1 MTSWLFPWSGFFRSP
16 LSGDVNQDYKPVT
29 TWFSPQ
35 LEVNFA
41 GDREIETEVVSG
53 VASYGKQ
60 LGTLI
65 DAVLELADGE
75 KGEALAKLKALAEQV
90 EKIKQDHAAKLEQR
104 VRADLEKLQKRDPVA
119 FATLLKEFR

>member
-75 KGEALAKLKALAEQV
+75 KGDALAKLKALAEQV

-104 VRADLEKLQKRDPVA
+104 VRTDLEKLQKQDPAA

>member
-75 KGEALAKLKALAEQV
+75 KGEALVKLKALAEQV
-90 EKIKQDHAAKLEQR
+90 EKIKQEHAAKLELR
-104 VRADLEKLQKRDPVA
+104 VRADLKKLQKQDPAA

>member
-104 VRADLEKLQKRDPVA
+104 VRADLEKLQKQDPAA
-119 FATLLKEFR
+119 FATVLKEFR